1 MKAEK
6 DPAETTAKGRE
17 FQRSI
22 IREKKEKF
30 TKVKSDKWFEES
42 EWVAAS
48 DRCRTKSEVKRWIQV
63 SMVMQ
68 DTVDSALIDKSTA
81 TGKSWYIESG

>member
-22 IREKKEKF
+22 FEKERKF
-30 TKVKSDKWFEES
+30 ARVKSDKWFEES

-68 DTVDSALIDKSTA
+68 DAVDGALIGKSTA
-81 TGKSWYIESG
+81 TGKSWYIKSG